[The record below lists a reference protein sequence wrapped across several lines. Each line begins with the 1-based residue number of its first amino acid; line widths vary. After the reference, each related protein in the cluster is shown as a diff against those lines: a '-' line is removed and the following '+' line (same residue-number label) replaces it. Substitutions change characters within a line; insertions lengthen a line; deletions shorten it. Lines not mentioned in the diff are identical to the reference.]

1 MVRFA
6 VCLFASLFLAA
17 CGTTASGGQ
26 GGGFVADS
34 GPTDTSSDAA
44 ADTGTSGTG
53 DTAADAAS
61 DAAQDAAA
69 EVANGDVS
77 GTDSSA
83 DAVSSMKECTFNA
96 DCIASERCECS
107 ETAGCFCKIGPRG
120 SGKSGVDP
128 CKDGQDCETSLC
140 MEGPTYQTSYFCS
153 GPCATAQDCGPML
166 PICANIAFLG
176 KVCIRDPN
184 AKP

>member
-1 MVRFA
+1 
-6 VCLFASLFLAA
+6 LFASLLLAA

-34 GPTDTSSDAA
+34 SPTDTASDATGDAATGADTDAA
-44 ADTGTSGTG
+44 ADTS
-53 DTAADAAS
+53 AADTFA
-61 DAAQDAAA
+61 
-69 EVANGDVS
+69 
-77 GTDSSA
+77 DSSA
-83 DAVSSMKECTFNA
+83 DAATDAASSMKKCTFNA
-96 DCIASERCECS
+96 DCIAAERCECS

-120 SGKSGVDP
+120 TGKSGVDP
-128 CKDGQDCETSLC
+128 CKDGQDCATSLC

-153 GPCATAQDCGPML
+153 GPCSTAQDCGPML

>member
-6 VCLFASLFLAA
+6 LCLLFGSLVTG
-17 CGTTASGGQ
+17 CGTAASGGQ
-26 GGGFVADS
+26 GGGIALDSTLGDTFGDAPADAATGDGGPDTATAADS
-34 GPTDTSSDAA
+34 AA
-44 ADTGTSGTG
+44 
-53 DTAADAAS
+53 DTAADSGADTAAG
-61 DAAQDAAA
+61 
-69 EVANGDVS
+69 V
-77 GTDSSA
+77 
-83 DAVSSMKECTFNA
+83 DAVSTMKDCTFNA

-120 SGKSGVDP
+120 AGKSGVDP
-128 CKDGQDCETSLC
+128 CKDGQDCQTSLC

-153 GPCATAQDCGPML
+153 GPCKTAQDCGPML
-166 PICANIAFLG
+166 PICSNIAFLG